1 MNSQDSLDTS
11 LAATVFTAQQNSNR
25 VDPLTEKEATQCS
38 SSSSAAAVADAAAA
52 IVPQNNATE
61 SHNTMGVCNEQ
72 QQRQRQQQQRDE
84 LLISLAADFK
94 RYFFES
100 WRQELRAQRSTSL
113 SPSVAQTL
121 LLGKV
126 NELQR
131 HQWTLE
137 TNLSEIS
144 QSMAQ
149 KCVGDEQTLTSLYA
163 CVEQLVQQY
172 ELLNNRVARLESGF
186 DKLSQLNLPET

>member
-11 LAATVFTAQQNSNR
+11 LASTVFTAQQNSIR

-52 IVPQNNATE
+52 IVQQNNATE

-72 QQRQRQQQQRDE
+72 QQQQQQRDE

-172 ELLNNRVARLESGF
+172 ELLNNRVALLESGF